1 MSFGVDYSR
10 PHASEWGLVI
20 STTLALAECGE
31 NNFTP
36 ESVLLI
42 TEKSILSSHL
52 ICLQRWLSE
61 CVPQGPPGT
70 VQTLTCGA
78 VKTFKNRF

>member
-10 PHASEWGLVI
+10 PHASEWELVI
-20 STTLALAECGE
+20 SATLALAECGE

-61 CVPQGPPGT
+61 CVPQSAST
-70 VQTLTCGA
+70 VQTLACGV